1 MMKNNI
7 GISRQLIIT
16 MAKVSLLT
24 TCFSLIFGYLTY
36 FVAIEF
42 KLVSLEQLNSEDW
55 SFNLIDL
62 IWILLVTLCGSLT
75 SVYLGLK
82 LAQRFIAP
90 LNSLAIAAREISLG
104 NLSVRAQLDNPSSV
118 AEITKMINDFN
129 RMAEKLE
136 ISVNNASIWNAAI
149 AHELRT
155 PVTILQGRLQGVLDD
170 IFTPD
175 KALLKNLLNQVE
187 QLSFLIE
194 DLRTLSLA
202 DNQQLR
208 LNLESVCLSDVI
220 TQSVNLLQDRFD
232 QAKLVIETDLSDQ
245 ACFFDRQRLEQI
257 LIALFENEIRYAQA
271 GILRIS
277 TQKKSE
283 GLVLTIEDQGPGI
296 ADQHIPFI
304 FDAFY
309 RLEESRGK
317 KNGGSGLGL
326 SVVNA
331 IMIAHEGRIE
341 YSKSQALGG
350 SCFSILFKP
359 DDLNKI

>member
-1 MMKNNI
+1 
-7 GISRQLIIT
+7 
-16 MAKVSLLT
+16 
-24 TCFSLIFGYLTY
+24 
-36 FVAIEF
+36 
-42 KLVSLEQLNSEDW
+42 
-55 SFNLIDL
+55 
-62 IWILLVTLCGSLT
+62 
-75 SVYLGLK
+75 
-82 LAQRFIAP
+82 
-90 LNSLAIAAREISLG
+90 
-104 NLSVRAQLDNPSSV
+104 
-118 AEITKMINDFN
+118 
-129 RMAEKLE
+129 
-136 ISVNNASIWNAAI
+136 
-149 AHELRT
+149 
-155 PVTILQGRLQGVLDD
+155 
-170 IFTPD
+170 
-175 KALLKNLLNQVE
+175 LLNQVE

-232 QAKLVIETDLSDQ
+232 QAKLIIETNLSDQ

>member
-1 MMKNNI
+1 M
-7 GISRQLIIT
+7 
-16 MAKVSLLT
+16 
-24 TCFSLIFGYLTY
+24 
-36 FVAIEF
+36 
-42 KLVSLEQLNSEDW
+42 
-55 SFNLIDL
+55 
-62 IWILLVTLCGSLT
+62 
-75 SVYLGLK
+75 
-82 LAQRFIAP
+82 
-90 LNSLAIAAREISLG
+90 G

-232 QAKLVIETDLSDQ
+232 QAKLIIETDLSDQ

>member
-1 MMKNNI
+1 MKNNI

-104 NLSVRAQLDNPSSV
+104 NLSVRAQLNNPSSV

-129 RMAEKLE
+129 CMAEKLE

-175 KALLKNLLNQVE
+175 KALLKNLLNQVK

-232 QAKLVIETDLSDQ
+232 QAKLIIETDLSDD
-245 ACFFDRQRLEQI
+245 ACFFDQQRLEQI

-271 GILRIS
+271 GILRIT
-277 TQKKSE
+277 TQKKLE

-296 ADQHIPFI
+296 ADQYIPFI

-359 DDLNKI
+359 DN